1 MLRKFSIKKSRRVTH
16 QFGFTKNYK
25 NLSVLIRV
33 LILVHRTGRRRAET
47 LAVALARV
55 DRFEFRLLSGRNEMC
70 VFFQILNDFFGDN
83 FALETAQRALD

>member
-33 LILVHRTGRRRAET
+33 LIHRARRCRAKT
-47 LAVALARV
+47 LAVALAGIR
-55 DRFEFRLLSGRNEMC
+55 RFEFSLLSGRHEMR
-70 VFFQILNDFFGDN
+70 VFFQILDNLFGN
-83 FALETAQRALD
+83 HFALKTTQRALD